1 MHSIKIQST
10 KCEYLFWLATQPK
23 VHQIKMMGRFVHE
36 KSATIVFISMPS
48 SEIICPVLRI
58 QQPFKVDRENIADY
72 VFFQQFL
79 YLRVIWRITIIESDS
94 QIPSRLFLDSYYFLR
109 FFLINS
115 QRFFAN
121 NIIPFSHCTN
131 DIIMM
136 RSIY

>member
-1 MHSIKIQST
+1 MRIP
-10 KCEYLFWLATQPK
+10 FWLATQPK

-79 YLRVIWRITIIESDS
+79 YLSVIWRITIIESDS
-94 QIPSRLFLDSYYFLR
+94 QIPSRLFWTV
-109 FFLINS
+109 
-115 QRFFAN
+115 
-121 NIIPFSHCTN
+121 IISCAFSS
-131 DIIMM
+131 
-136 RSIY
+136 SIVRGFRK